1 MEWMKWS
8 RFKHALAASAVLG
21 WGMVY
26 GQSDATMHWSKT
38 MSDPQVSLSE
48 NRSQFEDHFSS
59 QERGRSRGIKPF
71 ERWMWWA
78 EKHQDDGA
86 KPHPD
91 AWWEASASRRNAL
104 AVANNAEPWQLV
116 GPDEVPIHGGA
127 GRINRIRISNN
138 AWHACAPAGG
148 LWISEDEGQT
158 WSVRGADALAPLGA
172 TDVWV
177 DPFNDAHLW
186 LATGDGNGA
195 DTYSIGV
202 LESWDGGMTWIPL
215 ELAFE
220 PDQSRR
226 IHALEPHPSG
236 NGHMWVATDIGL
248 FQTLNG
254 GATFSLVLPGQARD
268 LTWLSHNV
276 AVVALEGDGL
286 MRTVDGGAT
295 WETVLAGTPG
305 ITGRIQLAAELF
317 NDTLYA
323 VAGHA
328 FQQNFLGFW
337 QSTDAGATWTQTISN
352 LTGPNLLGY
361 TVSGADNAGQAFWD
375 LCMALDP
382 AESNHVLVGGVNV
395 WETWDGGLTWNCPVH
410 WQGADVAKY
419 AHADQHDIRFLDNG
433 DVLLCNDGGV
443 FRWDGEETVD
453 LSDGLSIAQGYHVA
467 LDPTKAGTWLAG
479 TQDNGTILSRPG
491 LTHRILDGDGFQ
503 CFFDS
508 STTDRLY
515 AAAYYGLLYRS
526 DDGGRTMTSIANYFA
541 SSGPNELGAWETP
554 FGLSPSTPGRI
565 VTAKKSLHLSDDGG
579 ESWTTVGG
587 MGTVRSTAMAMSAST
602 PDAYLVAK
610 NGALYWKD
618 PASSAFSEV
627 NGLPGTQIGD
637 VCMHPSLPGVWWVCF
652 EGYDS
657 NQLVW
662 RTEDAG
668 ATWQSMESGLPA
680 LPMHSL
686 LHASNGDLYV
696 ASDLGVHR
704 WNEGAWSW
712 EDVGTSL
719 PLTPVVSLQED
730 PHSHWLYASTYGR
743 GVWRLLLPDRPAT
756 DAAIVDL
763 HHAETQC
770 LLTLSG
776 NPVVV
781 NTGTE
786 DLAFL
791 ECQVVASGFSTVSSH
806 TWTTHFDPPL
816 EPGQQATLD
825 AYSLDVL
832 EPGKHGLHVSLNGL
846 SDESTAIGWLDSQW
860 ASGLGATLTLEWWGD
875 CENADMSWVVNR
887 TDAPTE
893 TNVAVSVPQ
902 PAGDTTFTTM
912 CLSQGCHQLVWT
924 DKGNDGFSGNDCGES
939 GGFRVLNS
947 FDEIL
952 LEGDGIDFGTTLT
965 ETFCLPLYWCFA
977 DYNGDGMRGVED
989 VLALL
994 SSYGCNAFCDTDNN
1008 GDGTV
1013 GVGDLM
1019 NMLSV
1024 YGSDCY

>member
-1 MEWMKWS
+1 
-8 RFKHALAASAVLG
+8 
-21 WGMVY
+21 
-26 GQSDATMHWSKT
+26 
-38 MSDPQVSLSE
+38 
-48 NRSQFEDHFSS
+48 
-59 QERGRSRGIKPF
+59 
-71 ERWMWWA
+71 
-78 EKHQDDGA
+78 
-86 KPHPD
+86 
-91 AWWEASASRRNAL
+91 
-104 AVANNAEPWQLV
+104 
-116 GPDEVPIHGGA
+116 
-127 GRINRIRISNN
+127 
-138 AWHACAPAGG
+138 
-148 LWISEDEGQT
+148 
-158 WSVRGADALAPLGA
+158 
-172 TDVWV
+172 
-177 DPFNDAHLW
+177 
-186 LATGDGNGA
+186 
-195 DTYSIGV
+195 
-202 LESWDGGMTWIPL
+202 
-215 ELAFE
+215 
-220 PDQSRR
+220 
-226 IHALEPHPSG
+226 
-236 NGHMWVATDIGL
+236 
-248 FQTLNG
+248 
-254 GATFSLVLPGQARD
+254 
-268 LTWLSHNV
+268 
-276 AVVALEGDGL
+276 
-286 MRTVDGGAT
+286 
-295 WETVLAGTPG
+295 
-305 ITGRIQLAAELF
+305 
-317 NDTLYA
+317 
-323 VAGHA
+323 
-328 FQQNFLGFW
+328 
-337 QSTDAGATWTQTISN
+337 
-352 LTGPNLLGY
+352 
-361 TVSGADNAGQAFWD
+361 
-375 LCMALDP
+375 
-382 AESNHVLVGGVNV
+382 
-395 WETWDGGLTWNCPVH
+395 
-410 WQGADVAKY
+410 
-419 AHADQHDIRFLDNG
+419 
-433 DVLLCNDGGV
+433 
-443 FRWDGEETVD
+443 
-453 LSDGLSIAQGYHVA
+453 
-467 LDPTKAGTWLAG
+467 
-479 TQDNGTILSRPG
+479 
-491 LTHRILDGDGFQ
+491 
-503 CFFDS
+503 
-508 STTDRLY
+508 
-515 AAAYYGLLYRS
+515 
-526 DDGGRTMTSIANYFA
+526 
-541 SSGPNELGAWETP
+541 
-554 FGLSPSTPGRI
+554 
-565 VTAKKSLHLSDDGG
+565 
-579 ESWTTVGG
+579 
-587 MGTVRSTAMAMSAST
+587 
-602 PDAYLVAK
+602 
-610 NGALYWKD
+610 
-618 PASSAFSEV
+618 
-627 NGLPGTQIGD
+627 
-637 VCMHPSLPGVWWVCF
+637 MHPSLPGVWWVCF